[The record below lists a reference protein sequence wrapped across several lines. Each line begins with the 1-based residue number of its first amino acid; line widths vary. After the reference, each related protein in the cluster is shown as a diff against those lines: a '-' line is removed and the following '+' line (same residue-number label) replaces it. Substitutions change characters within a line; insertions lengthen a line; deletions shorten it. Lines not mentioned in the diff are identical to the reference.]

1 LQEKREKREACLG
14 RIFVNGKL
22 MDEVMALKK
31 KHCSCEDLPYQNIC
45 RLLTSF

>member
-22 MDEVMALKK
+22 MDEVIADTENASSAHGFGMK
-31 KHCSCEDLPYQNIC
+31 
-45 RLLTSF
+45 